1 MEKPKLVAHYVHR
14 VALRPLF
21 PVPLNAGNI
30 LSFNCLAI
38 VPPLAHGVQFPLCL
52 PAWGK
57 EPECHLTTLFENASV
72 PTVAANMAT
81 AIDAPATPKRRGWL
95 PLLTVLFLIS
105 YGLMTA
111 LIVEQGATIESQRAL
126 IRELFRDSTELSAL
140 RSRAQQEK
148 TVADTQSHGQTPSVK
163 TQVPLTPG
171 VSTTP
176 STQTPS
182 TQIPSTEA
190 PSTQAPV
197 TTVPSS
203 QAAQQ
208 HRTQS
213 KAVKQKPQF
222 QMPTKPA
229 SDLVDDPRNLNVI

>member
-1 MEKPKLVAHYVHR
+1 MFRKPANTPPVSYLAEPSLLVHR
-14 VALRPLF
+14 M
-21 PVPLNAGNI
+21 
-30 LSFNCLAI
+30 
-38 VPPLAHGVQFPLCL
+38 QFPLCL

-72 PTVAANMAT
+72 PTVAATMAP

-126 IRELFRDSTELSAL
+126 IRELYRDSSELAAI
-140 RSRAQQEK
+140 RTRAQQEK
-148 TVADTQSHGQTPSVK
+148 TVADAQNNNSQTPSAK
-163 TQVPLTPG
+163 IQTPATPGSALTP
-171 VSTTP
+171 SIQSPSSLTP

-182 TQIPSTEA
+182 TQIPSTQIPSTQI
-190 PSTQAPV
+190 PSTQAPA
-197 TTVPSS
+197 TATPSS

-213 KAVKQKPQF
+213 KPEKQKPQF

>member
-1 MEKPKLVAHYVHR
+1 
-14 VALRPLF
+14 
-21 PVPLNAGNI
+21 
-30 LSFNCLAI
+30 
-38 VPPLAHGVQFPLCL
+38 
-52 PAWGK
+52 
-57 EPECHLTTLFENASV
+57 
-72 PTVAANMAT
+72 MAP

-126 IRELFRDSTELSAL
+126 IRELYRDSTELSAIHM
-140 RSRAQQEK
+140 RAQQEK
-148 TVADTQSHGQTPSVK
+148 AIADAQSQGQAPAAK

-171 VSTTP
+171 LSSSPSTQTPRNQIP

-182 TQIPSTEA
+182 IQI

-197 TTVPSS
+197 TTAPSS

-213 KAVKQKPQF
+213 KTQKQKPEF
-222 QMPTKPA
+222 QMPSKPA